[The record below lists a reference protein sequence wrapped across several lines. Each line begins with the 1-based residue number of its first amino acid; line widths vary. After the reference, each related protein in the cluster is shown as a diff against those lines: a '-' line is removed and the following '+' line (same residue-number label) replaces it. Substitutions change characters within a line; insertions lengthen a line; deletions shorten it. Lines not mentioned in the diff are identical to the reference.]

1 MCYLLLSGDDDD
13 DDEED
18 TAKKEEREKKRQ
30 EEEESLF
37 HRLEESRLMLEQE
50 LGFDRFL
57 KVYKYLQV
65 RKQVKYSARLCSES
79 PATNTPLVSD
89 RLASSR
95 LHMRRRKSHRHRGA
109 MESRG
114 DFPPDWIPTKTDF
127 EKV

>member
-1 MCYLLLSGDDDD
+1 MTGDD

-18 TAKKEEREKKRQ
+18 TARKEEREKKRQ

-65 RKQVKYSARLCSES
+65 RKQVKQSTRRPSFKVARNTHSLSQGSE
-79 PATNTPLVSD
+79 LVPV
-89 RLASSR
+89 
-95 LHMRRRKSHRHRGA
+95 K
-109 MESRG
+109 
-114 DFPPDWIPTKTDF
+114 KNN
-127 EKV
+127 